1 MAPHAV
7 HCPPIVCIVG
17 RKAVGKT
24 TLIERLVPELK
35 ARGYRVATVKRPPH
49 PVETDTPGK
58 DSYRHFHAGADA
70 TLVYGSTRLAL
81 VRRHAQMPRLE
92 SLVAEH
98 LADADIVLAEGHK
111 GSSLPKIEVFRAGVH
126 PSPLYT
132 GQPDVLAL
140 ATDAPLEAAVPC
152 LDLDDATAVADFIAR
167 RFPLQRN

>member
-1 MAPHAV
+1 MAPRAERRPH
-7 HCPPIVCIVG
+7 IVCIMG
-17 RKAVGKT
+17 HKGMGKT

-49 PVETDTPGK
+49 PIETDTPGK
-58 DSYRHFHAGADA
+58 DRHRHFHAGADA
-70 TLVYGSTRLAL
+70 VLVYGATRLAL

-92 SLVAEH
+92 ALVAEH

-111 GSSLPKIEVFRAGVH
+111 GSSLPKIEVFRAGAH
-126 PSPLYT
+126 PSPLYN

-152 LDLDDATAVADFIAR
+152 LDLDDAAAVADFIAR
-167 RFPLQRN
+167 RFPLQRS